1 MAFYV
6 HKCAFLKHDLSIP
19 RVLTRPRASHPN
31 TKAAGCGSSVS
42 STNPTMSCKLRN
54 IPPSF
59 QIKGGSC
66 LSVSILVTK
75 LWPQAVIFDSIQFY
89 FEIKYMFVPSLI
101 SLPFKLTKTLVVFH
115 NSTVPTHYTFT
126 VLKITTG
133 KKEICGAQWRQQFN
147 TFFFPLR
154 EAAIPTLSYLFPT
167 RFQHRAVVRFEKT

>member
-1 MAFYV
+1 MAVKFCAWISVSRGGKSTALCLATLLTPKLHLFYDHWPLYMAFYV

-75 LWPQAVIFDSIQFY
+75 LWPQAVIFDSNQFY
-89 FEIKYMFVPSLI
+89 FEFKYMFVPSLI
-101 SLPFKLTKTLVVFH
+101 SLPRGL
-115 NSTVPTHYTFT
+115 SS
-126 VLKITTG
+126 
-133 KKEICGAQWRQQFN
+133 QR
-147 TFFFPLR
+147 PL
-154 EAAIPTLSYLFPT
+154 
-167 RFQHRAVVRFEKT
+167 